1 MSDWEPPETKKIH
14 FPSFFD
20 KNGNPKYDD
29 GGLIR
34 ANKTAGKEPRGI
46 KKIHIPSFFVKNR
59 SSTKEDD
66 SNENAALENY
76 NRITNIF
83 LVRLGGQEVKNA
95 VTRSFNVTTNEMKN
109 EKKKKKKTK
118 NVIKREPGQKNVDI
132 REEEELETAD
142 DSKTRGC
149 FGFIRRWSSKKR
161 RDIDAHKINVDVHGA
176 NFHSF

>member
-1 MSDWEPPETKKIH
+1 MSRWEPPEPKKIQ

-34 ANKTAGKEPRGI
+34 ANKTAVKEPQGI
-46 KKIHIPSFFVKNR
+46 KKIHIPSFFDKNR

-66 SNENAALENY
+66 SNENAALENN
-76 NRITNIF
+76 NRIMNIF
-83 LVRLGGQEVKNA
+83 LVRLGGQEVKNS

-118 NVIKREPGQKNVDI
+118 KREPGQKNVDI
-132 REEEELETAD
+132 REKEELETAD

-149 FGFIRRWSSKKR
+149 FGFIRRWSSMKR
-161 RDIDAHKINVDVHGA
+161 RDIDAHKIDVDVDVHGA
-176 NFHSF
+176 DFHLF